1 MTDNQRIDHYLR
13 FRLDWRQLYR
23 IRNKH
28 LYTVLYSEWLSVMN
42 LAVANGRYAGICD
55 GTDN

>member
-13 FRLDWRQLYR
+13 FGLHWRQFGK
-23 IRNKH
+23 IKSKH
-28 LYTVLYSEWLSVMN
+28 HYTVLYSNWLSVMN

-55 GTDN
+55 GTDK